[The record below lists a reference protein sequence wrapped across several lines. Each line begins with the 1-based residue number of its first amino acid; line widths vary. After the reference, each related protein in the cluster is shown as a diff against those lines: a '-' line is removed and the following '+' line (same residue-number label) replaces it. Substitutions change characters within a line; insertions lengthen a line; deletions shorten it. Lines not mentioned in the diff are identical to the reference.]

1 MKPISIS
8 KDIVSLSEFK
18 SNASRM
24 LHQVQDSHRPIVI
37 TQNGKAAAV
46 LISPF
51 VFDLLTEQAQFV
63 DAVKGGLTDVQ
74 DGRVLPDKE
83 LDKEL

>member
-18 SNASRM
+18 SNASSM

-37 TQNGKAAAV
+37 TQNGKAAAA

-51 VFDLLTEQAQFV
+51 VFDLLTEQTHFV
-63 DAVKGGLTDVQ
+63 DVVQRGLTDVQ
-74 DGRVLPDKE
+74 DGRVLPDRD